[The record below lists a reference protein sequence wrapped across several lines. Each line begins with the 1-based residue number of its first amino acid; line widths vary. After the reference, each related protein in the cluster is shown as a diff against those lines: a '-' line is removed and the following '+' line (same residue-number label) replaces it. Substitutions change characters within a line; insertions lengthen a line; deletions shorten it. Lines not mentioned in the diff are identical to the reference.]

1 MICYVFV
8 IIIIIYNT
16 LVFVTTYIT
25 CSDVY
30 IHVYFVW
37 FCDCSFGVLGCFSV
51 FLVVVFKKRIQAVS
65 KLIIYLFMSY
75 SETSF
80 KMVNTDNSDML
91 FV

>member
-1 MICYVFV
+1 MMY
-8 IIIIIYNT
+8 
-16 LVFVTTYIT
+16 
-25 CSDVY
+25 
-30 IHVYFVW
+30 VYFVW

-51 FLVVVFKKRIQAVS
+51 FFSCSLFVASCFKKRRIQAVS
-65 KLIIYLFMSY
+65 KLIIYLFMTY